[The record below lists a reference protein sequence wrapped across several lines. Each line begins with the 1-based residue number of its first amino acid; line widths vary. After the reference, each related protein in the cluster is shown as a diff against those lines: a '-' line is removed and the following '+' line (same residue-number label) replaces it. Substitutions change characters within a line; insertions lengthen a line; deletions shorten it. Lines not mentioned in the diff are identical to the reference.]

1 MGREGSKGENKSS
14 VCSGSKVHTPE
25 PFISILS
32 NTLQLHNPPCPVHR
46 RHYSCWSPRGLL
58 WWGLLCLLYWRSSST
73 DESLAFATKCSCNG
87 QLCNSPCGWCSTTL
101 CCKVCF
107 SFISYKQTPHYTIS
121 RGIRLYYLPPYSPD
135 YNPIEEAFSYVKTV
149 IRRKGDEVRAAVE
162 AKNDHA
168 HFFFLHK
175 VLAMITPDMV
185 EGWMGHSGYVSV
197 LL

>member
-1 MGREGSKGENKSS
+1 
-14 VCSGSKVHTPE
+14 
-25 PFISILS
+25 
-32 NTLQLHNPPCPVHR
+32 
-46 RHYSCWSPRGLL
+46 
-58 WWGLLCLLYWRSSST
+58 
-73 DESLAFATKCSCNG
+73 
-87 QLCNSPCGWCSTTL
+87 
-101 CCKVCF
+101 
-107 SFISYKQTPHYTIS
+107 
-121 RGIRLYYLPPYSPD
+121 LPPYSPD